1 MKSLNTKQIVVI
13 AGVLGVA
20 IVALILAVTAG
31 PSEKELTLERKLEN
45 LERQIEEV
53 SEPEVIYKNVNPSME
68 DITRAEILER
78 NAIRREVQE
87 ANNKIKSFEKKK
99 ALETKLKLEEL
110 NNTPTV
116 EYTRPTVSTGTVQI
130 NTKQSPLTLRSNSST
145 NSKALDAIP
154 KGTNVT
160 FGSTKQI
167 DGYTWY
173 SVEYNGKQGWVR
185 GDYIKEVN

>member
-116 EYTRPTVSTGTVQI
+116 EYTRPTV
-130 NTKQSPLTLRSNSST
+130 
-145 NSKALDAIP
+145 
-154 KGTNVT
+154 
-160 FGSTKQI
+160 
-167 DGYTWY
+167 
-173 SVEYNGKQGWVR
+173 
-185 GDYIKEVN
+185 